1 MKLYNGLINLEK
13 LKKMTNKN
21 VELMRGEPE
30 IAVRKLAIPIMIS
43 MILTASYNIVDG
55 IWVAGLG
62 QAAIAGIG
70 FVTPIFM
77 ILNGISVGLGNGA
90 TSSISRAVGSKNHEK
105 ANKSASHSLLIFL
118 ISSIILTVILL
129 IIQEPL
135 LKIYGASDQSLIEGI
150 KYGTPLFIGLFAFM
164 FANGGSGILRGEGD
178 MKRAMYAMIVSVLLN
193 FILDPIFIYIF
204 NLGSAGASL
213 ATIVSSLGAAIVI
226 LYWIIIKKDTYINVN
241 LKEFK
246 FESEIAKDI
255 LKVGI
260 PSSLDM
266 FVMSIAMSFYLK
278 FISTCGGEYG
288 IAAFTSGQRLYL
300 FGIMPLTAVASA
312 VAAVSGSA
320 YGARNWEY
328 LSRTHNYGTKFA
340 MMISVLIVI
349 ILVIFAPQL
358 SLIFA
363 YTPETASLIPEI
375 TNFLRIASFGL
386 LLVGIGMPSNFL
398 YQGIGRGTTSLAWTI
413 IRELILTVSFTYIF
427 GILLNWGLT
436 GIWLGLAVGRI
447 IASILNYGYAKY
459 TIKKLKENFKKN
471 KIE

>member
-1 MKLYNGLINLEK
+1 MKIIHLIDN
-13 LKKMTNKN
+13 MANKN

-43 MILTASYNIVDG
+43 MLLTASYNIVDG

-77 ILNGISVGLGNGA
+77 VLNGFSVGLGNGA
-90 TSSISRAVGSKNHEK
+90 TSSISRSVGAKNRERASK
-105 ANKSASHSLLIFL
+105 AAAHSLLIFL
-118 ISSIILTVILL
+118 VASIVLTVTLL
-129 IIQEPL
+129 IIQESL
-135 LKIYGASDQSLIEGI
+135 LKTYGASGQSLTEAI
-150 KYGTPLFIGLFAFM
+150 KYGTPLFLGLFAFM

-178 MKRAMYAMIVSVLLN
+178 MKRAMYAMIVSVALN
-193 FILDPIFIYIF
+193 FILDPIFIYVL

-226 LYWIIIKKDTYINVN
+226 IYWILIKKDTYVNVTF
-241 LKEFK
+241 KGFK
-246 FESEIAKDI
+246 FDSEIARDI

-260 PSSLDM
+260 PASLDM
-266 FVMSIAMSFYLK
+266 FVMSIAMSFYLM
-278 FISTCGGEYG
+278 FISSVGGEYG

-300 FGIMPLTAVASA
+300 FGIMPLTAIASA

-320 YGARNWEY
+320 FGARNWDY
-328 LSRTHNYGTKFA
+328 LSRTHTYGTKFA
-340 MMISVLIVI
+340 MMVSVVILI

-358 SLIFA
+358 SMIFA
-363 YTPETASLIPEI
+363 YTPETAPLIPEI

-386 LLVGIGMPSNFL
+386 LLVGIGMPSSFF

-413 IRELILTVSFTYIF
+413 IRELVFTVGFTYLF
-427 GILLNWGLT
+427 GIVLNWGLT
-436 GIWLGLAVGRI
+436 GIWVGLAIGRI
-447 IASILNYGYAKY
+447 IASILNFTYARY
-459 TIKKLKENFKKN
+459 TIRKLKSVLN
-471 KIE
+471 

>member
-1 MKLYNGLINLEK
+1 MKIIHLIDN
-13 LKKMTNKN
+13 MANKN

-43 MILTASYNIVDG
+43 MLLTASYNIVDG

-77 ILNGISVGLGNGA
+77 VLNGFSVGLGNGA
-90 TSSISRAVGSKNHEK
+90 TSCISRSVGAKNRERASK
-105 ANKSASHSLLIFL
+105 AAAHSLLIFL
-118 ISSIILTVILL
+118 VASIVLTVTLL
-129 IIQEPL
+129 IIQESL
-135 LKIYGASDQSLIEGI
+135 LKTYGASGQSLTEAI
-150 KYGTPLFIGLFAFM
+150 KYGTPLFLGLFAFM

-178 MKRAMYAMIVSVLLN
+178 MKRAMYAMIVSVALN
-193 FILDPIFIYIF
+193 FILDPIFIYVL

-226 LYWIIIKKDTYINVN
+226 IYWILIKKDTYVNVTF
-241 LKEFK
+241 KGFK
-246 FESEIAKDI
+246 FDSEIARDI

-260 PSSLDM
+260 PASLDM
-266 FVMSIAMSFYLK
+266 FVMSIAMSFYLM
-278 FISTCGGEYG
+278 FISSVGGEYG

-300 FGIMPLTAVASA
+300 FGIMPLTAIASA

-320 YGARNWEY
+320 FGARNWDY
-328 LSRTHNYGTKFA
+328 LSRTHTYGTKFA
-340 MMISVLIVI
+340 MMVSVVILI

-358 SLIFA
+358 SMIFA
-363 YTPETASLIPEI
+363 YTPETAPLIPEI

-386 LLVGIGMPSNFL
+386 LLVGIGMPSSFF

-413 IRELILTVSFTYIF
+413 IRELILTVGFTYLF
-427 GILLNWGLT
+427 GIVLNWGLT
-436 GIWLGLAVGRI
+436 GIWVGLAIGRI
-447 IASILNYGYAKY
+447 IASILNFTYARY
-459 TIKKLKENFKKN
+459 TIRKLKSVLN
-471 KIE
+471 

>member
-1 MKLYNGLINLEK
+1 MA
-13 LKKMTNKN
+13 NKN

-43 MILTASYNIVDG
+43 MLLTASYNIVDG

-77 ILNGISVGLGNGA
+77 ILNGFSVGLGNGA
-90 TSSISRAVGSKNHEK
+90 TSSISRAVGAKDRERAS
-105 ANKSASHSLLIFL
+105 KSAQHSLLIFL
-118 ISSIILTVILL
+118 IASIILTLILL

-135 LKIYGASDQSLIEGI
+135 LKAYGASGQSLSEAI
-150 KYGTPLFIGLFAFM
+150 KYATPLFLGLFAFM

-178 MKRAMYAMIVSVLLN
+178 MKRAMYAIIVSVILN
-193 FILDPIFIYIF
+193 FVLDPLFIYVL

-213 ATIVSSLGAAIVI
+213 ATIISSLGSAVVI
-226 LYWIIIKKDTYINVN
+226 MYWILIKKDTYVDVN
-241 LKEFK
+241 LRKFK
-246 FESEIAKDI
+246 FESKIANDI

-260 PSSLDM
+260 PASLDM
-266 FVMSIAMSFYLK
+266 FMMSIAMSFYLM
-278 FISTCGGEYG
+278 FISSVGGEYG

-300 FGIMPLTAVASA
+300 FGIMPLTAIASA

-320 YGARNWEY
+320 YGARNWDY
-328 LSRTHNYGTKFA
+328 LSRTHLYGTKFA
-340 MMISVLIVI
+340 VAFSVMITL

-358 SLIFA
+358 SLLFA

-375 TNFLRIASFGL
+375 TNFLRIACFGL
-386 LLVGIGMPSNFL
+386 LLVGIGMPSSFL

-413 IRELILTVSFTYIF
+413 IRELIFTVSFTYLF
-427 GILLNWGLT
+427 GIVFDWGLT
-436 GIWLGLAVGRI
+436 GIWIGLAVGRI
-447 IASILNYGYAKY
+447 LASILNFTYARY
-459 TIKKLKENFKKN
+459 TIKKLKTVLN
-471 KIE
+471 

>member
-1 MKLYNGLINLEK
+1 MAND
-13 LKKMTNKN
+13 N

-43 MILTASYNIVDG
+43 MLLTASYNIVDG

-77 ILNGISVGLGNGA
+77 ILNGFSIGLGNGA
-90 TSSISRAVGSKNHEK
+90 TSSISRAVGAKNHER
-105 ANKSASHSLLIFL
+105 ANNSAIHSLLIFL
-118 ISSIILTVILL
+118 IASIVLTLIFILIL
-129 IIQEPL
+129 EPL
-135 LKIYGASDQSLIEGI
+135 LITYGASGQSLAEGM
-150 KYGTPLFIGLFAFM
+150 KYGTPLFLGLFSFM

-178 MKRAMYAMIVSVLLN
+178 MKRAMYAMIVSVALN
-193 FILDPIFIYIF
+193 FILDPLFIYVL

-213 ATIVSSLGAAIVI
+213 ATIVSSFASAFVI
-226 LYWIIIKKDTYINVN
+226 MYWILIKKDTYVHVTF
-241 LKEFK
+241 KDFK
-246 FESEIAKDI
+246 FDSKIAIDI

-266 FVMSIAMSFYLK
+266 LMMSLAMSMYIIFISSIA
-278 FISTCGGEYG
+278 GEYG

-300 FGIMPLTAVASA
+300 FAIMPLTAIGSA

-320 YGARNWEY
+320 FGARNGDY
-328 LSRTHNYGTKFA
+328 LSRTHMYGTKFA
-340 MMISVLIVI
+340 MLFGVAMTF
-349 ILVIFAPQL
+349 ILVVFAPQL

-363 YTPETASLIPEI
+363 YTPDTAPLIPEI

-386 LLVGIGMPSNFL
+386 LLVGIGMPSSFL

-413 IRELILTVSFTYIF
+413 IREVIFTVSCTYIF
-427 GILLNWGLT
+427 GILLGFGLT
-436 GIWLGLAVGRI
+436 GIWMGLAIGRI
-447 IASILNYGYAKY
+447 IASILNFTYARF
-459 TIKKLKENFKKN
+459 TIKKIKKEFGA
-471 KIE
+471 